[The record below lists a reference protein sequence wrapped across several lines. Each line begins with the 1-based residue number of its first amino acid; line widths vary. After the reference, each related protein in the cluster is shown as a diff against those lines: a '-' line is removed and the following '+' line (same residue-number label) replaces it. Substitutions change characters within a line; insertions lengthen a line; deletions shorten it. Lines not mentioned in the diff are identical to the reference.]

1 MYHVRKQML
10 CIHSAQIQTTYE
22 AWMHVCMNAYKAGR
36 KNLPKIVLKAETRIK
51 PSLLSQLGQTGSTC
65 KQ

>member
-1 MYHVRKQML
+1 MFVRKQVL
-10 CIHSAQIQTTYE
+10 FIHSAQIQTTYQ
-22 AWMHVCMNAYKAGR
+22 AQMHVYMDGYKAGR
-36 KNLPKIVLKAETRIK
+36 KNVPKIMLKAETRIK